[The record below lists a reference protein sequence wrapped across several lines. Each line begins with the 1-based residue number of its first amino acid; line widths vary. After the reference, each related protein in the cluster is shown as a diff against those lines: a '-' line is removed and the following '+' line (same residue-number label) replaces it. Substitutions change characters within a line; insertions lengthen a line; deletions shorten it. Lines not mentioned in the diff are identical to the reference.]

1 MALLNR
7 ETFVC
12 FDCETTG
19 LDTDQDRIIEIA
31 AVKFTFKEAL
41 DSFETLIDP
50 QKEISEDSIAIHHIS
65 QKMVEGKPLIES
77 ILPSF
82 LEFTGKYIIV
92 GHGIPFDIE
101 MVKNAAERHGIACAL
116 SRAQFIDTL
125 RLARH
130 YGEASVNSLEGLR
143 KHFNIPYEGAH
154 RAMSDVVVNIEV
166 FKNLSKAFKST
177 EQIFEVL
184 SKPVALKAMPL
195 GKHKGRPFKEIPL
208 EYLQWAVHKD
218 FDQDLIY
225 SLRSEIKRRKK
236 GKLFSQA
243 YNPFSSL

>member
-1 MALLNR
+1 MTLLNH

-31 AVKFTFKEAL
+31 AVKFTFNEVI

-50 QKEISEDSIAIHHIS
+50 QKEISADSMAIHHIS
-65 QKMVEGKPLIES
+65 QEMVEGKPLIEN
-77 ILPSF
+77 ILDNF
-82 LEFTGKYIIV
+82 FQFVGKNIIV

-101 MVKNAAERHGIACAL
+101 MVSKSAERHQMRSPL
-116 SRAQFIDTL
+116 SLCPFIDTL

-130 YGEASVNSLEGLR
+130 YGQASINSLESLR

-166 FKNLSKAFKST
+166 FKNLSKAFKTSD
-177 EQIFEVL
+177 QIFQVL
-184 SKPVALKAMPL
+184 SKPVELKAMPL
-195 GKHKGRPFKEIPL
+195 GKHKGRAFKEIPL

-218 FDQDLIY
+218 FDQDLIH

-243 YNPFSSL
+243 YNPFSDL